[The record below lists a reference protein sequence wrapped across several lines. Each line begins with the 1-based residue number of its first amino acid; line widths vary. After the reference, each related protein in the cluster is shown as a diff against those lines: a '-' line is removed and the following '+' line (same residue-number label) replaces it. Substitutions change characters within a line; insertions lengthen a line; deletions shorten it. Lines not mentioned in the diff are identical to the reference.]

1 MLEVQLLVYPVGQ
14 CVPPVYPMESR
25 DVGSTTTN
33 IVENCDVRVTESLF
47 VLDESSVVSLDVKPV
62 GNFDLELIEAER
74 DRSNDTG
81 GI

>member
-1 MLEVQLLVYPVGQ
+1 MG
-14 CVPPVYPMESR
+14 SR
-25 DVGSTTTN
+25 DVVFTTTN

-62 GNFDLELIEAER
+62 GNFDLELIIAER
-74 DRSNDTG
+74 DRSNHTG